1 MRLNPKAPKFWFQ
14 KGHPLSFL
22 LAPAGGLYGLAVR
35 LRFALTKPCRSKR
48 PVICI
53 GNFTV
58 GGGGKTPL
66 ALALAEQLANKGYQ
80 PVFLTRGY
88 GGQISGPH
96 LVDPLSD
103 NAQMVGDEPLL
114 LAKVAP
120 VVVSADRPAGARLIE
135 GMEADIIL
143 MDDGFQ
149 NPTLYKDLSI
159 VVVDEAQGIG
169 NERVFPAGPL
179 RAPMAF
185 QLARTDLLVIAGPAS
200 QSATVR
206 IEQGFKREIFRS
218 DLLAK
223 GQVDWLQGA
232 RVMAVTGI
240 ARPDKFYASL
250 QRLGAELV
258 QRHDFPDHYMF
269 SEQDAQNLLSL
280 SKTDEAQI
288 IMTRKDWV
296 RLPETGQL
304 GELRAKARVLD
315 VTAKIDRPAELLA
328 LIEKTISAAR

>member
-1 MRLNPKAPKFWFQ
+1 MSIELKAPRFWSQ
-14 KGHPLSFL
+14 QNHPLSIA
-22 LAPAGGLYGLAVR
+22 LAPLGALYGLGVR
-35 LRFALTKPCRSKR
+35 LRFALSTPYRSKL

-53 GNFTV
+53 GNFTM

-66 ALALAEQLANKGYQ
+66 ALEICRQLFDKGYR

-88 GGQISGPH
+88 GGEVRGPH
-96 LVDPLSD
+96 LVDLETD
-103 NAQMVGDEPLL
+103 NAQRVGDEPLL
-114 LAKVAP
+114 LATQAP

-135 GMEADIIL
+135 RLGADVIL

-149 NPTLYKDLSI
+149 NPTLHKDLCI
-159 VVVDEAQGIG
+159 VVVDDAQGIG

-179 RAPMAF
+179 RAPLSF
-185 QLARTDLLVIAGPAS
+185 QLARADLLVIAGPAS
-200 QSATVR
+200 QSATAR
-206 IEQGFKREIFRS
+206 IEQDFEREIFRS

-280 SKTDEAQI
+280 GKTDETQI

-296 RLPETGQL
+296 RLPETGQR
-304 GELRAKARVLD
+304 GELRAKTRVLD

-328 LIEKTISAAR
+328 QIEKTIFATR